1 MKDIRTGYQTAI
13 SIQGMLLY
21 LMSLSVAVAF
31 VRVRV
36 IIRSEKQSEKTKR
49 KQRTVS
55 AYCSAA
61 CDLMIIGLSDSH
73 AYAYDSNF

>member
-21 LMSLSVAVAF
+21 LMSLSV
-31 VRVRV
+31 
-36 IIRSEKQSEKTKR
+36 K
-49 KQRTVS
+49 
-55 AYCSAA
+55 AA
-61 CDLMIIGLSDSH
+61 CDLMKIGLSDSH